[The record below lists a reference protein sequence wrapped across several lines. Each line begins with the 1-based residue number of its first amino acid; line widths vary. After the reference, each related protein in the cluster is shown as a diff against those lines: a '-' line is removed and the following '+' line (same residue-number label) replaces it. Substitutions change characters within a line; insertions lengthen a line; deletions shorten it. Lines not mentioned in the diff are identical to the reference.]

1 MCLAIPGRVKKI
13 FNDHTAEIKI
23 GGIIKRASLDLIP
36 KVEVGDYVLL
46 HAGFAIEVIN
56 QIEALKI
63 FEAWE
68 GKGRLRYIDEYR
80 DKEIAQKILHQI
92 KSISKRKIN
101 LMEVCGTH
109 TVAIFR
115 NGIRKILPSNINLIS
130 GPGCPVC
137 VTPILYIDE
146 IIALSKKDDFIITTF
161 GDMMRVPGS
170 TSTLEK
176 EKADGSDIRIV
187 YSTLDA
193 LKIAQDNSSK
203 EVVFMGVGFETTSP
217 TIASAVLKV
226 QKGKINN
233 FSVLSVAK
241 IMPPAMKA
249 LLEGKEVNI
258 DGFICPGHVSVIIGS
273 QPYNFIAPQYRVPCV
288 ICGFEPLDILEG
300 IYMLINQIENDK
312 AEVKIQ
318 YKRVVKPEGNRI
330 ALERINEVF
339 KVVDSNWRGI
349 GNIPHSG
356 LEIKDKYNQYNARRF
371 KVEIE
376 ED

>member
-1 MCLAIPGRVKKI
+1 MR
-13 FNDHTAEIKI
+13 
-23 GGIIKRASLDLIP
+23 
-36 KVEVGDYVLL
+36 YV
-46 HAGFAIEVIN
+46 
-56 QIEALKI
+56 
-63 FEAWE
+63 
-68 GKGRLRYIDEYR
+68 DEYR
-80 DKEIAQKILHQI
+80 NKEIAQKILRQI
-92 KSISKRKIN
+92 KSISKKKIN

-115 NGIRKILPSNINLIS
+115 NGIRKMLPSNINLIS

-137 VTPILYIDE
+137 VTPISYIDE

-176 EKADGSDIRIV
+176 EKTDGADIRIV

-217 TIASAVLKV
+217 TIASSILKA
-226 QKGKINN
+226 QKEKISN

-258 DGFICPGHVSVIIGS
+258 DGFICPGHVSAIIGS
-273 QPYNFIAPQYRVPCV
+273 KPYNFITTQFKVSCV
-288 ICGFEPLDILEG
+288 ICGFEPLDILQC
-300 IYMLINQIENDK
+300 IYMLVKQIEDGRE
-312 AEVKIQ
+312 EVEIQ
-318 YKRVVKPEGNRI
+318 YERAVKPEGNKI
-330 ALERINEVF
+330 ALNKINEVF

-349 GNIPHSG
+349 GNISLSG
-356 LEIKDKYNQYNARRF
+356 LEIQDKYAQFNARKF
-371 KVEIE
+371 KVEVE
-376 ED
+376 ETKEFTGCRCGEVLGGVIIPPECPLFKKICTPEDPKGACMVSTEGTCAAYYKYN

>member
-1 MCLAIPGRVKKI
+1 MK
-13 FNDHTAEIKI
+13 
-23 GGIIKRASLDLIP
+23 
-36 KVEVGDYVLL
+36 
-46 HAGFAIEVIN
+46 
-56 QIEALKI
+56 
-63 FEAWE
+63 
-68 GKGRLRYIDEYR
+68 YIDEYR
-80 DKEIAQKILHQI
+80 DKRIAQNILQKINI
-92 KSISKRKIN
+92 ISKKKVN

-115 NGIRKILPSNINLIS
+115 NDIRKILPTNINLIS

-137 VTPILYIDE
+137 VTPVSHIDE
-146 IIALSKKDDFIITTF
+146 IISLSQKKDFIITTF
-161 GDMMRVPGS
+161 GDMIRIPGS

-176 EKADGSDIRIV
+176 EKTNSADIRII

-193 LKIAQDNSSK
+193 LKIAQNNPSQ
-203 EVVFMGVGFETTSP
+203 EVIFMGVGFETTSP
-217 TIASAVLKV
+217 TIASAILKA
-226 QKGKINN
+226 QEGKINN

-241 IMPPAMKA
+241 IMPPVMKA
-249 LLEGKEVNI
+249 LLESKEVNI
-258 DGFICPGHVSVIIGS
+258 DGFICPGHVSAIIGS
-273 QPYNFIAPQYRVPCV
+273 QPYNFIAAQYGVPCV

-312 AEVKIQ
+312 AEVQIQ

-356 LEIKDKYNQYNARRF
+356 LEIKDKYNQYNARKF

-376 ED
+376 ETKEPRGCRCGEVLRGIITPPECPLFGEICTPEDPQGACMVSSEGTCAAYYKYD